1 VCGDGDGGEEVVRLG
16 VEGFE
21 EGGDV
26 EAVDEEGAAAGAAC
40 VREEVEE
47 LEAAGVGLCF
57 RRVGGLEGD
66 MGGGEYMERK

>member
-1 VCGDGDGGEEVVRLG
+1 MCGHGNGGKEVVGVG

-26 EAVDEEGAAAGAAC
+26 EAVDEEGAAACAFG

-47 LEAAGVGLCF
+47 LQAAGVGLCL
-57 RRVGGLEGD
+57 RWEGALVVS
-66 MGGGEYMERK
+66 

>member
-1 VCGDGDGGEEVVRLG
+1 MVRFG

-26 EAVDEEGAAAGAAC
+26 EAVDEEGAAACAAG

-47 LEAAGVGLCF
+47 LEAAGIGLCF
-57 RRVGGLEGD
+57 RRVGVLEGG
-66 MGGGEYMERK
+66 MGGGGEYMGRK